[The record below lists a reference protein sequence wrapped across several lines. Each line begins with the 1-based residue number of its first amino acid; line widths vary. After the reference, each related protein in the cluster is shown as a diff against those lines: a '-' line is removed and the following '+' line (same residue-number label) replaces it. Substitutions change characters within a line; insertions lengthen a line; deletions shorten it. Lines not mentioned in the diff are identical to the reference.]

1 MGEGTGAYA
10 LTSVG
15 VELLSNVGRLRGL
28 TFAFSGRVNK
38 EAQESRGLKE
48 KLLDR
53 QQLKD
58 GLAERLGKDF
68 LDAPETWGA
77 VGVGLLRGGKRGS
90 SSLDLP

>member
-1 MGEGTGAYA
+1 M
-10 LTSVG
+10 
-15 VELLSNVGRLRGL
+15 LSHVGRLCGL
-28 TFAFSGRVNK
+28 AFALSGRVHK
-38 EAQESRGLKE
+38 EAEESRGLEE

-58 GLAERLGKDF
+58 GLAERLGNDF

-77 VGVGLLRGGKRGS
+77 VGVGLLRGKKRGS